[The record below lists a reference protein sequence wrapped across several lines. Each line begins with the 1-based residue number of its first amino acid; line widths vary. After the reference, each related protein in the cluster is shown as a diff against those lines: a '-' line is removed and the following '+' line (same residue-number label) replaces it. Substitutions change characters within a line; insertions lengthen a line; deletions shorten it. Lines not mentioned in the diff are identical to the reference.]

1 MSAPRTTP
9 EEPEQ
14 RSRTPAGAPAGGTG
28 SRQDGPPAADGPS
41 AVPPAAA
48 TAPAGPPAHLE
59 PGGALL
65 LTGLRLAP
73 VPDEASPQGIMFRG
87 APRAQP
93 GPGMPYTLARRDLV
107 WADNLN
113 ELIERAK
120 RRQWNAATDIPW
132 EAGRRVAPDL
142 EEALADVLTWM
153 LQQEYAAWYVP
164 AKFVSRIHPA
174 YTEVGLFLSTQV
186 VDEARH
192 VEACIK
198 RLYLNGVGLREV
210 SESTESSIKGL
221 LMQDDFPRTS
231 FLLHVLGEGTF
242 TDLFHLM
249 IDIAPDAA
257 TREMMVRSLE
267 DEARHVAYG
276 VGRLRTQLAS
286 QRDPDAVG
294 QQFVEALESRLSFT
308 YEVSGI
314 PLPVQQALA
323 VLAGGGR
330 SPDAAAR
337 GKERVR
343 AFVDELNRN
352 RLQRLRE
359 AGFSEK
365 VADHISQLHI
375 RSAGGLM

>member
-14 RSRTPAGAPAGGTG
+14 RSRASMDAPAGGTG
-28 SRQDGPPAADGPS
+28 ARQDGPPAGEGPS
-41 AVPPAAA
+41 AVPPATA

-73 VPDEASPQGIMFRG
+73 VPDEVSPQGIMFRG
-87 APRAQP
+87 APRAHP

-153 LQQEYAAWYVP
+153 LQQEYAAWYLP
-164 AKFVSRIHPA
+164 AKFVSQIHPA
-174 YTEVGLFLSTQV
+174 YTEVGLFLSTQI

-192 VEACIK
+192 VEAFLK
-198 RLYLNGVGLREV
+198 RLYLNGAGLQEV
-210 SESTESSIKGL
+210 AAGTESSIKGL
-221 LMQDDFPRTS
+221 LMQDDFARAS

-242 TDLFHLM
+242 KDLFHLL
-249 IDIAPDAA
+249 IEIAPDEA
-257 TREMMVRSLE
+257 TRQIMVRALE

-276 VGRLRTQLAS
+276 VGRLRTQLAAE
-286 QRDPDAVG
+286 RDPDAVG
-294 QQFVEALESRLSFT
+294 QAFVDALEARLAFT
-308 YEVSGI
+308 YEVSG
-314 PLPVQQALA
+314 LPRHVQEALA
-323 VLAGGGR
+323 VLA
-330 SPDAAAR
+330 
-337 GKERVR
+337 
-343 AFVDELNRN
+343 
-352 RLQRLRE
+352 
-359 AGFSEK
+359 
-365 VADHISQLHI
+365 
-375 RSAGGLM
+375 